1 MSTRSFVARAFGSTL
16 FLVLLA
22 GLAQGLQAAEKKKI
36 VYTTKSGP
44 VISRTVIKPGDHP
57 EHRLIQQEQ
66 TSMTTSDD
74 PDWNAAPV
82 TVYSNSD
89 MTAGNG
95 NTWGYATRM
104 HQNGDQ
110 TFYKF
115 QGTVKASGAGQGTG
129 EGKVELMGGTGKFK
143 NAKGT
148 GAFAS
153 KNSPDGST
161 VTVTLDVEY

>member
-1 MSTRSFVARAFGSTL
+1 MSTSSFAARAIGSTL

-22 GLAQGLQAAEKKKI
+22 GLSQGLQAAEKKKI
-36 VYTTKSGP
+36 VYTTKSAP
-44 VISRTVIKPGDHP
+44 AASRTVISPGDHP

-66 TSMTTSDD
+66 TNMTTSDE

-89 MTAGNG
+89 VTAGNG
-95 NTWGYATRM
+95 NTSGYATRL
-104 HQNGDQ
+104 HKNGDQ

-115 QGTVKASGAGQGTG
+115 QGTAKSSGAGQGTG
-129 EGKVELMGGTGKFK
+129 EGKVELIGGTGKFK

-148 GAFAS
+148 GTYSS
-153 KNSPDGST
+153 KTSDGST
-161 VTVTLDVEY
+161 VTTVTMEVEY

>member
-1 MSTRSFVARAFGSTL
+1 MTK
-16 FLVLLA
+16 LLA
-22 GLAQGLQAAEKKKI
+22 RVSLLTFVFASLIAFANLVEAAEKKKI

-66 TSMTTSDD
+66 TNMTTSDD

-89 MTAGNG
+89 TTTGNG
-95 NTWGYATRM
+95 NTWGYPTRM
-104 HQNGDQ
+104 HPNGDQ

-115 QGTVKASGAGQGTG
+115 QGAVRSSGAGQGTG
-129 EGKVELMGGTGKFK
+129 EGKLELIGGTGKFK
-143 NAKGT
+143 KRERNRRIYKQ
-148 GAFAS
+148 
-153 KNSPDGST
+153 
-161 VTVTLDVEY
+161 EYPGWQHGHRYA

>member
-1 MSTRSFVARAFGSTL
+1 MSTSSFAVRALASTL
-16 FLVLLA
+16 FFILLA

-66 TSMTTSDD
+66 TNMTTSDD

-95 NTWGYATRM
+95 NTSGYATRI

-115 QGTVKASGAGQGTG
+115 QGAVKSSGAGQGSG
-129 EGKVELMGGTGKFK
+129 EGKLDLIRGTGKFK

-153 KNSPDGST
+153 KNTPDGST
-161 VTVTLDVEY
+161 VTVTLEVEY